1 MFYCDFLY
9 NIKIFR
15 KNEIRFTA
23 VSNLRKGHR
32 PGSSCCSCAFK
43 FWKFLWNKVVLP
55 MKWISHFLH
64 FSLLYVVYSNFRLDS
79 FQTNLLY
86 FELKGCDR
94 GMLFSFWMNLNRPH
108 LLKSRF
114 SGNCSVLLCCFI
126 KNMLAIKNTKNLVPN
141 RKFLYAKVTPKSQR
155 FSLEYKKYFELL

>member
-1 MFYCDFLY
+1 
-9 NIKIFR
+9 
-15 KNEIRFTA
+15 
-23 VSNLRKGHR
+23 
-32 PGSSCCSCAFK
+32 
-43 FWKFLWNKVVLP
+43 
-55 MKWISHFLH
+55 MKWISHFFH

-155 FSLEYKKYFELL
+155 FSLEFKNVSSFCNVFLFLNLFKKSGSIKYRKFYS